1 MIMNN
6 EKLPHSQSALIFGI
20 LSIVTACC
28 CWGIIGLVF
37 GLIGLSN
44 ANKAITIHNENPDN
58 YDGIN
63 NANTGRIT
71 SIIGIVIG
79 LLYLIWLIYLI
90 STGEFNVMIEQYQQ
104 IIDDQM

>member
-20 LSIVTACC
+20 FSIVTACC
-28 CWGIIGLVF
+28 CWGIVGLIF

-44 ANKAITIHNENPDN
+44 ANKAIALHNENPDI
-58 YDGIN
+58 YSGIN

-71 SIIGIVIG
+71 SIIGIVVG

-104 IIDDQM
+104 IFDDEM

>member
-1 MIMNN
+1 MNN
-6 EKLPHSQSALIFGI
+6 EKLPYSQSALIFGI

-28 CWGIIGLVF
+28 CWGIVGLIF
-37 GLIGLSN
+37 GLIGLNN
-44 ANKAITIHNENPDN
+44 ANKAIALHSENPDT
-58 YDGIN
+58 YSGIN

-104 IIDDQM
+104 IFDDEM